1 MESEKMVDSETIET
15 KISDK
20 KEEYEEKVDD
30 TKICK
35 KLQMKNIVNTKK
47 QPYKV

>member
-30 TKICK
+30 TKTNMK
-35 KLQMKNIVNTKK
+35 KKKKKVKPLQTM
-47 QPYKV
+47 

>member
-30 TKICK
+30 TK
-35 KLQMKNIVNTKK
+35 
-47 QPYKV
+47 